1 MSCRSIGALDALKG
15 QIPVGFLVLKAGV
28 SRDHHEIAERLPK
41 TRSGKVLRGT
51 MQKDRQRRGMEDAGD
66 HRGPGGV
73 GGDRRGAADDRLV
86 EDVASSAAARSRF
99 ETLSIPGKLERSWRA
114 S

>member
-1 MSCRSIGALDALKG
+1 VRDKIG
-15 QIPVGFLVLKAGV
+15 PVAFFKRVLIV
-28 SRDHHEIAERLPK
+28 ERLPK

-73 GGDRRGAADDRLV
+73 GGDRRGAADDRLL

-99 ETLSIPGKLERSWRA
+99 ETLPIPDKLEGSWRA